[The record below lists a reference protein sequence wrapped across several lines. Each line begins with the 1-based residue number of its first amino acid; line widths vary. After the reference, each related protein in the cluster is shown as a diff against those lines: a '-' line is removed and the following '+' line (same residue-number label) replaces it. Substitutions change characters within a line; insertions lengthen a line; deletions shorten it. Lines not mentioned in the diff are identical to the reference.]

1 MGLLDRALA
10 LAETIAPEWGMRRAK
25 ARAVTEIL
33 NSGYSQHGASRTKKS
48 MAGWVTSSGSPD
60 RDIVDNL
67 PLLRERSRDL
77 AMGEGL
83 AAGALETIRTNE
95 VGPGLQ
101 LNASIDSKLLGLS
114 DEDAQDWEDT
124 VEREFALWAG
134 TRSCDAA
141 RRCNFGE
148 LQALAR
154 LSQLMSGDVFALLPV
169 IPRTGERYDLRVHL
183 LEADRVCN
191 PEILVGD
198 FLGKDILGGV
208 EVDDFGAP
216 VAYYVVNQYPNDF
229 AVGNLRLLRQR
240 KWTRIP
246 AFGSETGRP
255 IVLHLMESKRPGQR
269 RGIPLVAPVMEKL
282 KQLSRYSE
290 AELMAAVV
298 SGMFTAAITT
308 PTPQTPLAPSIPVN
322 QQVDTGDTSDYQL
335 GNGTLLGLA
344 PGEKLEAINPA
355 RPNAGFEPFVIAMC
369 RQIGAGLGI
378 PYELLIM
385 QFTASYS
392 ASRGALLE
400 AWKRFR
406 VGRTWLAQGLCQ
418 PVYETWLEEA
428 VARGY
433 VDAPGFFSD
442 PLIRAAWCGAEWHGP
457 TQGQLDPR
465 AEVEAAATRV
475 KEGFSTRTAETRELT
490 GGDFWTNHRLRV
502 REEAARLEIGRSMED
517 GAAAAGASLPL
528 TPSDTATIATVNEG
542 REALGLPPTEDGV
555 GKRWILEHAAKVKSE
570 NAAEIAEGAAA
581 EMGQDTT
588 TEPEPEPPP
597 PAPAPEPEP
606 EPEPVPEPEEEQEAA
621 A

>member
-1 MGLLDRALA
+1 MGIFDRALA
-10 LAETIAPEWGMRRAK
+10 FAETIAPEWGLRRAR
-25 ARAVTEIL
+25 ARAATEIL
-33 NSGYSQHGASRTKKS
+33 NYSRHGASRTKKS
-48 MAGWVTSSGSPD
+48 MAGWTTTSGGPD
-60 RDIVDNL
+60 SDIVEND

-77 AMGEGL
+77 YMGEGL
-83 AAGALETIRTNE
+83 AAGALKTIRTNE
-95 VGPGLQ
+95 IGPGLQ
-101 LNASIDSKLLGLS
+101 LNAAIDSKLLGLS
-114 DEDAQDWEDT
+114 DEAAQEWEDN

-154 LSQLMSGDVFALLPV
+154 LSQLMSGDVFALLPI
-169 IPRTGERYDLRVHL
+169 IPREGDRYDLRVQL
-183 LEADRVCN
+183 IEADRVCN
-191 PEILVGD
+191 PDVLPGD
-198 FLGKDILGGV
+198 FFKKDVLGGV
-208 EVDDFGAP
+208 EVGEHGEP
-216 VAYYVVNQYPNDF
+216 VAYFIVNQHPNDF
-229 AVGNLRLLRQR
+229 MMGHLRSLRR
-240 KWTRIP
+240 REWVRVP
-246 AFGSETGRP
+246 AFGPETGRP
-255 IVLHLMESKRPGQR
+255 LVLHLMESERPGQR
-269 RGIPLVAPVMEKL
+269 RGVPLLAPVMEKL

-344 PGEKLEAINPA
+344 PGEELQAINPA

-406 VGRTWLAQGLCQ
+406 VGRAWLAQGLCQ

-433 VDAPGFFSD
+433 INAPGFFSD
-442 PLIRAAWCGAEWHGP
+442 PLLRAAWCSAEWHGP

-490 GGDFWTNHRLRV
+490 GGDFWSNHRLRA
-502 REEAARLEIGRSMED
+502 REEQARRDDALSESAQQAPAAQQ
-517 GAAAAGASLPL
+517 PQ
-528 TPSDTATIATVNEG
+528 
-542 REALGLPPTEDGV
+542 PT
-555 GKRWILEHAAKVKSE
+555 
-570 NAAEIAEGAAA
+570 
-581 EMGQDTT
+581 GQD
-588 TEPEPEPPP
+588 
-597 PAPAPEPEP
+597 
-606 EPEPVPEPEEEQEAA
+606 PEEVAA
-621 A
+621 